1 MRGLVQTTNIP
12 PGRYRETGVAS
23 IKRVHGR
30 AQAGVCRS
38 SSIPTSA
45 ITDSA
50 VVIVAIVYAEV
61 PVEVDVASELE
72 RKIMIITMRGHRL
85 REGRSVY

>member
-1 MRGLVQTTNIP
+1 M
-12 PGRYRETGVAS
+12 
-23 IKRVHGR
+23 
-30 AQAGVCRS
+30 